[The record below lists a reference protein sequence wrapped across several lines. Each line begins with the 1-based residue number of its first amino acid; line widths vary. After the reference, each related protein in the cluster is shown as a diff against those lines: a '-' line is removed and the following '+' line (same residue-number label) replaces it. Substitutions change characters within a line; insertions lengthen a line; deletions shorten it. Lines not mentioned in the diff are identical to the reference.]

1 METENQDYQTESS
14 GKEPITD
21 NPIDYPP
28 VDLSPV
34 DLSSRSEQDQS
45 FSYYDYYGD
54 PNEAEDLSFT
64 QLRNC
69 SSVELFTNGT
79 EASKEQIYCHFLDQN
94 AYGPYTALLLNKYII
109 DDNENHSR
117 RGFDCIKHGYLTH
130 REGYCDATYDTT
142 YCLRQTRANTTLE
155 LPCHQICPYHAN
167 RTHEIPCKAFIT
179 RRCMADAQWEQT
191 TIYDEC
197 APYMPGDGNVLF
209 DEALLDSHRHPD
221 MVAPPTHGDPFAEV
235 LIHMAL
241 WPTLLSMLCL
251 FVAFFLFQI
260 RNLRCTRIH
269 IHQNLIVS
277 WFLYYVFVI
286 MAAHEYYNVNQF
298 ISQSDGANGTM
309 PVDQNIGNNGFM
321 TKPAVKITQV
331 VLKNFFYLC
340 GSTWFFIEALYLQY
354 QISFGVFGE
363 SHLKIKHFVAIGWGI
378 PVIFA
383 VPWIIAIHFSYI
395 KTEEKQSISFFNS
408 EITSLDYGKFLNSR
422 STWGNVNDLDEHL
435 IIAVPQWTMLLLTTL
450 FLMNIVRIIYTKI
463 RVTAQGDNEVF
474 KKTLRS
480 TLALLPLFGL
490 GIIFAFY
497 NFDDDQ
503 SSMITHTQNF
513 IVILIQNTQGIFI
526 AVIYCFCNKE
536 VQRQVQSRF
545 TRLADRHSTVFYSR
559 ATDISHLGNSIS
571 ESISSRWTKT
581 LKRASGPGRSA
592 RPSGLSELGRKSNVD
607 NKHESLLSADVYSNS
622 DSTNI

>member
-1 METENQDYQTESS
+1 METESQEYPSESS
-14 GKEPITD
+14 GKEPQTE
-21 NPIDYPP
+21 NPDDYP
-28 VDLSPV
+28 PV
-34 DLSSRSEQDQS
+34 DLSSRSEFPDSSVPIYYQD
-45 FSYYDYYGD
+45 YYDYD
-54 PNEAEDLSFT
+54 PNEAAYLAFT
-64 QLRNC
+64 KERNC

-79 EASKEQIYCHFLDQN
+79 VASKEQIYCHFLDQN
-94 AYGPYTALLLNKYII
+94 AYGPNTAYLLNQYII
-109 DDNENHSR
+109 GDFENHSR

-130 REGYCDATYDTT
+130 QEGYCDATYDTT
-142 YCLRQTRANTTLE
+142 YCIRQTKANSTIE
-155 LPCHQICPYHAN
+155 LPCHQICPYHAK
-167 RTHEIPCKAFIT
+167 RTHEEPCRAFMS
-179 RRCMADAQWEQT
+179 RRCMSDGQWEQQT
-191 TIYDEC
+191 NYDQC
-197 APYMPGDGNVLF
+197 APYMRPARPEDNPLF
-209 DEALLDSHRHPD
+209 DENLIENHRHSD
-221 MVAPPTHGDPFAEV
+221 MVGITDHDPFAEV

-251 FVAFFLFQI
+251 FVAFWLFQI

-298 ISQSDGANGTM
+298 ISQSAVTNGTTNESLEN
-309 PVDQNIGNNGFM
+309 DQTGFM
-321 TKPAVKITQV
+321 SKPAVKITQV

-363 SHLKIKHFVAIGWGI
+363 SQLKIKHFVAIGWGI

-395 KTEEKQSISFFNS
+395 KEEEKTSLSFFNS

-422 STWGNVNDLDEHL
+422 SIWGNVNNLDEHL

-503 SSMITHTQNF
+503 TSLITHTQNF
-513 IVILIQNTQGIFI
+513 MVILIQNTQGIFI

-536 VQRQVQSRF
+536 VQRQVRSRF

-559 ATDISHLGNSIS
+559 ATDISRLGDSIS
-571 ESISSRWTKT
+571 EF
-581 LKRASGPGRSA
+581 KRSVLQRTSGPGRSA
-592 RPSGLSELGRKSNVD
+592 RPSGLSELGRKSNLD
-607 NKHESLLSADVYSNS
+607 NKHESLLSSDVYSNS